1 MTRHLTE
8 DQICRAI
15 AGQSTLDE
23 RQHANACVECRGEIA
38 RSQYVIASLRHGMV
52 MRAEREGAQ
61 SAPSLRGRTNA
72 KEAKA
77 WAFAAV
83 SMAAVAVALIWQAR
97 LAPPAGR
104 EPSADTPRALA
115 SGHAGTAGVAV
126 DAVDEFYPLAY
137 STVPVTNGRIVRIEV
152 PRSAPVAFG
161 LDPIDFVRTRRNAV
175 LADVVVG
182 EDGLARAVRFVR
194 PLRGD
199 VQKD

>member
-23 RQHANACVECRGEIA
+23 RQHANGCAECRAEIA
-38 RSQYVIASLRHGMV
+38 HAHYVIASLRHGIA
-52 MRAEREGAQ
+52 MRAEREGVQ
-61 SAPSLRGRTNA
+61 PAPSLRAQTNG
-72 KEAKA
+72 KEARA

-83 SMAAVAVALIWQAR
+83 SMAVVAVALIWQAR

-194 PLRGD
+194 PLSGD

>member
-23 RQHANACVECRGEIA
+23 GQHANACAECRSEIA
-38 RSQYVIASLRHGMV
+38 RSQYVIASLRHGIV
-52 MRAEREGAQ
+52 MRAEREGMQ
-61 SAPSLRGRTNA
+61 SAPSLRARTNG
-72 KEAKA
+72 KEARA

-83 SMAAVAVALIWQAR
+83 SMAAVVSALIWQAR
-97 LAPPAGR
+97 LAPPPR
-104 EPSADTPRALA
+104 PSADTHRPLA
-115 SGHAGTAGVAV
+115 SGHAGTASVAV

-137 STVPVTNGRIVRIEV
+137 STVPVTNGRIIRIEV

-194 PLRGD
+194 PLRDD

>member
-23 RQHANACVECRGEIA
+23 RQHANACAECRGEIA
-38 RSQYVIASLRHGMV
+38 RSQYVIASLRHGIV
-52 MRAEREGAQ
+52 ARAEREGAEA
-61 SAPSLRGRTNA
+61 APSLRARTNA
-72 KEAKA
+72 KEARA

-83 SMAAVAVALIWQAR
+83 SMAAVAIALIWQAR
-97 LAPPAGR
+97 LTPPVGHEPPA
-104 EPSADTPRALA
+104 DTLRPLV
-115 SGHAGTAGVAV
+115 SGHAGDARVAV

-137 STVPVTNGRIVRIEV
+137 STVPVTNGRIIRIEV

-161 LDPIDFVRTRRNAV
+161 LDPIDFIRTRGNAV